1 MIRFLT
7 HEFTKDGRVS
17 RRRWCL
23 DWLGHGVAGMVA
35 LEMRRARV
43 LAMSLYGGLVA
54 SDGPL
59 PFAVG
64 RGLVLF
70 CVLVMKSTYSFT
82 FLPLIP
88 ANPHYSVQKR
98 NKKAR

>member
-43 LAMSLYGGLVA
+43 LAMSCTVGL
-54 SDGPL
+54 L
-59 PFAVG
+59 
-64 RGLVLF
+64 
-70 CVLVMKSTYSFT
+70 LVMGRCR
-82 FLPLIP
+82 LPLG
-88 ANPHYSVQKR
+88 VGWFCFVFW
-98 NKKAR
+98 